1 MRALLAAIGRRLDL
15 VGPGHAV
22 GILALLG
29 LLTMAVTWLA
39 AGGAR

>member
-1 MRALLAAIGRRLDL
+1 MRAFLAAVGRRLDL

-22 GILALLG
+22 AILALLW
-29 LLTMAVTWLA
+29 LLTIAVTWVA